1 MGVVVFGKTEE
12 HKDRFLSDR
21 MGGWFWETE
30 EHKDRFLRAEWRW
43 VFGET
48 EEHKDRFFEGNG
60 LLVKNQQAEPSQF
73 RLLIEVDGV
82 YLLSTSG
89 AMSL

>member
-48 EEHKDRFFEGNG
+48 EEHKDRFFEDRN
-60 LLVKNQQAEPSQF
+60 LCHFVLMSSTKN
-73 RLLIEVDGV
+73 
-82 YLLSTSG
+82 
-89 AMSL
+89 MSLCLNKIISF